1 MNLKTL
7 ESANEGLFMRFDVEQ
22 ASGRIVLGK
31 NLKETVPLQNV
42 SLINA

>member
-7 ESANEGLFMRFDVEQ
+7 ESADEGLFMQFHIKQ
-22 ASGRIVLGK
+22 ASGRIVVGK